1 MLKPVRPAPDPAER
15 HVAEP
20 HTPLRLEQLGIREKD
35 ERSSVRAKGLC
46 EA

>member
-35 ERSSVRAKGLC
+35 ETVISARKGIV
-46 EA
+46 